1 MHSSHD
7 ALPATLNHRTI
18 SSPQALCHIC
28 HSFQCKHQRREEPGD
43 NGLHSFWQRYK
54 TIQLYKELDEANDMQ
69 ETVAEVTWQ
78 DLFLD
83 LIFVVACI
91 QMGSFLSAE
100 YSFRLVALVF
110 LLFVS
115 FWLNWYHTM
124 ALLASVR
131 LGTLL
136 FIHATT

>member
-1 MHSSHD
+1 
-7 ALPATLNHRTI
+7 
-18 SSPQALCHIC
+18 
-28 HSFQCKHQRREEPGD
+28 
-43 NGLHSFWQRYK
+43 
-54 TIQLYKELDEANDMQ
+54 MQ

-115 FWLNWYHTM
+115 FWLNRYHTM